1 MSLVIVATV
10 LACAVLWATLLAVTV
25 IDVIDFGLL
34 LAGDVNKPAG
44 EMTPALADHLTA
56 VLLVLLTAATN

>member
-1 MSLVIVATV
+1 LPPVIVATV

-25 IDVIDFGLL
+25 IDLGPL

-44 EMTPALADHLTA
+44 EMTPALADHRTA
-56 VLLVLLTAATN
+56 VLLVLPTAATN